1 MIVVVKVTPTKL
13 ILETDESAADLAIV
27 VVDDIRM
34 DHVIDVERRRAGVPN
49 VRGSGGYDV
58 RQ

>member
-1 MIVVVKVTPTKL
+1 MIVVVKVTPAKL
-13 ILETDESAADLAIV
+13 ILETDESAADLAVV

-34 DHVIDVERRRAGVPN
+34 DHVVNVERRCAGVPN